1 MKAAT
6 IVPGE
11 PDRSEVGEVPEPRPD
26 EGELLVEGLLA
37 GMCGTDREVTQQA
50 HGELP
55 PGQERMVLFHESV
68 GRVVRAPY
76 GSGFTA
82 GDHVVGVVRRPD
94 PAPCAPCAQGLW
106 DFCAN
111 GGYTERGI
119 KQLDGYGSERW
130 TVPVEYAVPVGDS
143 LGELAV
149 LTEPASVVAKAWE
162 QAELIGARAHYD
174 PRTALVTGAGPVGLL
189 AALLGV
195 QQGLDVH
202 VLDQV
207 TSGPKPGLVRALGAT
222 YHCSADEV
230 LGAEPGVVIE
240 ATGSGEVVFRVLRGT
255 ARNAITV
262 LTGISSGRRTIDVPA
277 NAINDELVLDND
289 VVVGSVNANRRHY
302 ERAVRALEAAD
313 RGWLQRLISRRVP
326 LSRWTEVFEDHDDD
340 VKVVV
345 DLRS

>member
-1 MKAAT
+1 MRAAT
-6 IVPGE
+6 IVPGD
-11 PDRSEVGEVPEPRPD
+11 PDRSEVGEVAEPRPD
-26 EGELLVEGLLA
+26 TGDLLVEGLLA
-37 GMCGTDREVTQQA
+37 GVCGTDREVTHQA

-55 PGQERMVLFHESV
+55 PGQDRMVLFHESA
-68 GRVVRAPY
+68 GRVVSAPD
-76 GSGFTA
+76 GSGFA
-82 GDHVVGVVRRPD
+82 PGDHVVGIVRRPD
-94 PAPCAPCAQGLW
+94 PEPCAPCAQGQW

-111 GGYTERGI
+111 GRYTERGI

-130 TVPVEYAVPVGDS
+130 TVPADYAVPVGGS

-149 LTEPASVVAKAWE
+149 LAEPASVVAKAWE
-162 QAELIGARAHYD
+162 QVEHIGARAHYD
-174 PRTALVTGAGPVGLL
+174 PRTALITGAGPVGLL

-207 TSGPKPGLVRALGAT
+207 TSGPKPELVRALGAT
-222 YHCSADEV
+222 YHASLDEA
-230 LGAEPGVVIE
+230 LRPEPGVVIE
-240 ATGSGEVVFRVLRGT
+240 ATGSGEVVFGVLRGT

-262 LTGISSGRRTIDVPA
+262 LTGLSGGGRTIGVPA

-313 RGWLQRLISRRVP
+313 RGWLTRMISRRVP
-326 LSRWTEVFEDHDDD
+326 LSRWTEALENRDDD

-345 DLRS
+345 DLQQ